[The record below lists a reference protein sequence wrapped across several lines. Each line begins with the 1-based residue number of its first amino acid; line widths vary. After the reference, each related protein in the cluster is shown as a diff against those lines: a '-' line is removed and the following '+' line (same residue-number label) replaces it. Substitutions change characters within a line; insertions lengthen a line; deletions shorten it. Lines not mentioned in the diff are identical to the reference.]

1 MQTTVKG
8 VGLTRMVGIKLVDLD
23 SRQPIPTATLSVS
36 ATKRSGMRI
45 RPRGSRVSPIFYRF
59 RLVFPT
65 PGLWSVHVRVGGSD
79 VVPTAFTLNITVTR
93 ASV

>member
-8 VGLTRMVGIKLVDLD
+8 VGLTRTVGIKLVDLD
-23 SRQPIPTATLSVS
+23 SRQPIPKATLSIT
-36 ATKRSGMRI
+36 ATKRFGMRI

-65 PGLWSVHVRVGGSD
+65 PGVWSVHVRVGGSD

-93 ASV
+93 SSA